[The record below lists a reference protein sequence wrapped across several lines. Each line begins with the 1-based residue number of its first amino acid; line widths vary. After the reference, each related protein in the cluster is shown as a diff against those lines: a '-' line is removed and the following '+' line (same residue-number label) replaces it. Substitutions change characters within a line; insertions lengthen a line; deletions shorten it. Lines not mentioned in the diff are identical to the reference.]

1 MSSLA
6 KYQQIVEE
14 TLKSTQF
21 PSEPD
26 ELYAPVK
33 YIMGLGGKRIRPVL
47 TLLSC
52 NIFGG
57 DLQKAGKPALAM
69 EVFHNFTL
77 VHDDLMDN
85 APLRRGKQTVHEKWN
100 ASTAVLSG
108 DVMLILA
115 YDLLAEIDSN
125 KFLQAVKLF
134 NDTAKKVCEGQQLD
148 MVFEKQHD
156 VSIKNYIEMI
166 GLKTAVLLG
175 ACLQMGALLA
185 DASIE
190 NQQLIYDFGYTIGVA
205 FQIQDD
211 ILDAFGTSAQFGK
224 TIGGD
229 IAANKKTFL
238 TLKALELADNEL
250 RIELENLYSAESHI
264 TGSEKIA
271 RVMEIYEKLNIRGE
285 TEKMRD
291 EFYEKA
297 MADLDKIDSAF
308 YDKKFLLRQFA
319 VDLVSREK

>member
-1 MSSLA
+1 
-6 KYQQIVEE
+6 
-14 TLKSTQF
+14 
-21 PSEPD
+21 
-26 ELYAPVK
+26 
-33 YIMGLGGKRIRPVL
+33 IRPVL
-47 TLLSC
+47 TFLSC
-52 NIFGG
+52 DLFGG
-57 DLQKAGKPALAM
+57 NIQKAAKPALAM

-115 YDLLAEIDSN
+115 YDLLTEIEPS
-125 KFLQAVKLF
+125 KLPEAIKLF
-134 NDTAKKVCEGQQLD
+134 NNTAKKVCEGQQLD
-148 MVFEKQHD
+148 MVFEKQTD

-175 ACLQMGALLA
+175 GCLQMGALLA
-185 DASIE
+185 EASEE

-205 FQIQDD
+205 FQVQDD
-211 ILDAFGTSAQFGK
+211 LLDAYGTSAQFGK

-238 TLKALELADNEL
+238 TLKALELADSEQ
-250 RIELENLYSAESHI
+250 RAALEKLYSADSHI
-264 TGSEKIA
+264 AGSEKIL
-271 RVMEIYEKLNIRGE
+271 RVMEIYEKLDIRKE

-297 MADLDKIDSAF
+297 MNDLDKISGADEN
-308 YDKKFLLRQFA
+308 KKALLRQFA
-319 VDLVSREK
+319 IDLVSREK

>member
-1 MSSLA
+1 MSLA
-6 KYQQIVEE
+6 KYQQLVEE
-14 TLKSTQF
+14 TLKSIQF

-47 TLLSC
+47 TFLSC
-52 NIFGG
+52 DLFGG
-57 DLQKAGKPALAM
+57 NIQKAAKPALAM

-115 YDLLAEIDSN
+115 YDLLTEIEPS
-125 KFLQAVKLF
+125 KLPEAIKLF
-134 NDTAKKVCEGQQLD
+134 NNTAKKVCEGQQLD
-148 MVFEKQHD
+148 MVFEKQTD

-175 ACLQMGALLA
+175 GCLQMGALLA
-185 DASIE
+185 EASEE

-205 FQIQDD
+205 FQVQDD
-211 ILDAFGTSAQFGK
+211 LLDAYGTSAQFGK

-238 TLKALELADNEL
+238 TLKALELADSEQ
-250 RIELENLYSAESHI
+250 RAALEKLYSADSHI
-264 TGSEKIA
+264 AGSEKIL
-271 RVMEIYEKLNIRGE
+271 RVMEIYEKLDIRKE

-297 MADLDKIDSAF
+297 MNDLDKISGADEN
-308 YDKKFLLRQFA
+308 KKALLRQFA
-319 VDLVSREK
+319 IDLVSREK

>member
-1 MSSLA
+1 MSLA

-14 TLKSTQF
+14 TLQSTQF
-21 PSEPD
+21 PTQPD
-26 ELYAPVK
+26 ELYAPVR

-52 NIFGG
+52 DLFGG
-57 DLQKAGKPALAM
+57 DLQQVAKPALAM

-115 YDLLAEIDSN
+115 YDLLAEIEPS
-125 KFLQAVKLF
+125 KFPKAIKLF

-175 ACLQMGALLA
+175 GCLQMGALLA
-185 DASIE
+185 DASEE

-211 ILDAFGTSAQFGK
+211 LLDAYGTSAQFGK

-238 TLKALELADNEL
+238 TLKALELADNESKTK
-250 RIELENLYSAESHI
+250 LENLYSANPHI
-264 TGSEKIA
+264 SNDEKIL
-271 RVMEIYEKLNIRGE
+271 RVMEIYKKLNIKTQ
-285 TEKMRD
+285 TEKLRD

-297 MADLDKIDSAF
+297 MADLDKIVGADES
-308 YDKKFLLRQFA
+308 KKVLLRQFA

>member
-1 MSSLA
+1 MSLA
-6 KYQQIVEE
+6 RYQQIVEE
-14 TLKSTQF
+14 TLTSTKF

-26 ELYAPVK
+26 ELYAPVR
-33 YIMGLGGKRIRPVL
+33 YIMALGGKRIRPVL

-52 NIFGG
+52 DIFGG
-57 DLQKAGKPALAM
+57 DLQKAAKPTLAM

-85 APLRRGKQTVHEKWN
+85 APLRRGNQTVHEKWN

-115 YDLLAEIDSN
+115 YDLLAEIEPV
-125 KFLQAVKLF
+125 KFPQAIKLF

-185 DASIE
+185 NADE
-190 NQQLIYDFGYTIGVA
+190 QNQQLIYDFGYTIGVA

-211 ILDAFGTSAQFGK
+211 LLDAYGTSAQFGK

-238 TLKALELADNEL
+238 TLKALELADSETKAA
-250 RIELENLYSAESHI
+250 LEDLYSENPHI
-264 TGSEKIA
+264 TIPEKIL
-271 RVMEIYEKLNIRGE
+271 RVMEIYNKLDIRKR
-285 TEKMRD
+285 TEQMRD
-291 EFYEKA
+291 EFYEQA
-297 MADLDKIDSAF
+297 MADLDKIVGADE
-308 YDKKFLLRQFA
+308 DKKLLLRQFA